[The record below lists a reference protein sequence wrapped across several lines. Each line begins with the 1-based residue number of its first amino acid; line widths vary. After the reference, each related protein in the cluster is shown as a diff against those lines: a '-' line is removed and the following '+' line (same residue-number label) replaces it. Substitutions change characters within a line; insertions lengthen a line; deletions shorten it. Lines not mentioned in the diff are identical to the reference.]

1 MDFSKLSDDE
11 LQLAEKLAKWTKGNF
26 NEDQFN
32 IAKKVQER
40 AKLKELNPDFVLSL
54 VMAESGFNPKA
65 TSKKGAIGI
74 MQLMPDTAKSLKVDP
89 YDMDQNIEGGLNL
102 IKELVSNKKIGND
115 PYKVLAGYNT
125 STETRNKFLESGD
138 LSVLPDET
146 INYMDRVS
154 SLYGNTLPGVDSQG
168 GQPEASAE
176 APPAEAEE
184 PKEVANVE
192 VPQGTTESN
201 VEESTLPYAL
211 MGGYAGAHIA
221 GGIETTKQLA
231 PLVPNFINKV
241 SGNPPNPNKPLTR
254 RGLQGYLNGMIPENV
269 RMPLSELEK
278 VTGGKKLRTQS
289 EVQSALKAIQE
300 VKSQRT
306 AKTTSINPA
315 TGQPRKIFTSTPG
328 RPAVDLSQYERTANI
343 FSKAADEA
351 SNVGQI
357 VKGALPSVARVGVG
371 ALGGA
376 LAGSQM
382 YDAFKD
388 YQKEGEGLHM
398 PSGRTAAKFASGAG
412 GALSTLPFGVTQA
425 AGLALQAPELAYQAS
440 DYYDTLK
447 ERRKNATKEDTNRML
462 MNVDPMGNPM

>member
-1 MDFSKLSDDE
+1 MDLSKLTDE
-11 LQLAEKLAKWTKGNF
+11 QL
-26 NEDQFN
+26 N
-32 IAKKVQER
+32 IADKVAREAQKKG
-40 AKLKELNPDFVLSL
+40 LNPDFVLAL

-74 MQLMPDTAKSLKVDP
+74 MQLMPDTAKGLKVDP

-146 INYMDRVS
+146 IDYMDRVS
-154 SLYGNTLPGVDSQG
+154 GLYGNTLPTVERQEK
-168 GQPEASAE
+168 QPEAGEE
-176 APPAEAEE
+176 APPAEAEQ
-184 PKEVANVE
+184 PKEVPNEE
-192 VPQGTTESN
+192 VPQGTSESN
-201 VEESTLPYAL
+201 AEESTLPYSA
-211 MGGYAGAHIA
+211 MGGYLGAHIA
-221 GGIETTKQLA
+221 GGLETTKQLA
-231 PLVPNFINKV
+231 PLVPNLVNRVF
-241 SGNPPNPNKPLTR
+241 GNEPNPNKALTR

-351 SNVGQI
+351 SNVGQM

-376 LAGSQM
+376 LAQ
-382 YDAFKD
+382 
-388 YQKEGEGLHM
+388 
-398 PSGRTAAKFASGAG
+398 PN
-412 GALSTLPFGVTQA
+412 STIDVVQRN
-425 AGLALQAPELAYQAS
+425 
-440 DYYDTLK
+440 K
-447 ERRKNATKEDTNRML
+447 
-462 MNVDPMGNPM
+462 